1 MAQKIGCDDNVA
13 VWMGAASKVSGRFF
27 WFCDFG
33 DVGCH
38 RSRRNVTVRLRT
50 AFCGSHRG
58 CLGLRTTDQCHW
70 WRIAQ
75 VVQRVARCTEKLPR
89 LRRCHD
95 RSSDNGRMSLEG
107 LERPL
112 VPFNFWLSR
121 RPYIRLAILTATYYV
136 LSVIAKRSMYL
147 TA

>member
-1 MAQKIGCDDNVA
+1 MAQKIGRDDYVA
-13 VWMGAASKVSGRFF
+13 VWMGAASKISRRFF
-27 WFCDFG
+27 WFRNFG
-33 DVGCH
+33 DVGCY
-38 RSRRNVTVRLRT
+38 RSGRNVTVSLRT

-58 CLGLRTTDQCHW
+58 CLRLRTTDQCHW
-70 WRIAQ
+70 WRITQ
-75 VVQRVARCTEKLPR
+75 VVQRVARCTEKLPC

-95 RSSDNGRMSLEG
+95 RSSDNRRMSFKG

-121 RPYIRLAILTATYYV
+121 RPYIRLAILTATYYI
-136 LSVIAKRSMYL
+136 LGIIAERSMYL

>member
-1 MAQKIGCDDNVA
+1 MAQKIGCDDNIA
-13 VWMGAASKVSGRFF
+13 VWMGAASKIRWRFF
-27 WFCDFG
+27 RFRNFG

-38 RSRRNVTVRLRT
+38 RSGRNVTVRLRT
-50 AFCGSHRG
+50 GFCGSHRG
-58 CLGLRTTDQCHW
+58 CLRLRTTDQCHW

-75 VVQRVARCTEKLPR
+75 VVQRVAGCTEKLPC

-95 RSSDNGRMSLEG
+95 RSSDNGRMSFKG

-112 VPFNFWLSR
+112 VPFNFWLSCG
-121 RPYIRLAILTATYYV
+121 PYIRLAILTATYYI